1 MVSTHPALMAHTK
14 VAKKKRMTNR
24 YEHELH
30 NCGAWSSVLEQHEQI
45 TSGKT
50 AKGMAIR
57 VRKTWSFLSKEKLQ
71 EIKK

>member
-1 MVSTHPALMAHTK
+1 
-14 VAKKKRMTNR
+14 MTNR

-30 NCGAWSSVLEQHEQI
+30 NCGALSSEHEQI

-57 VRKTWSFLSKEKLQ
+57 VRKIWSFLSKEKLQ